1 MAPMTLP
8 PACEILI
15 VWPLTVMTSDRGAP
29 GFCATAKPTS
39 EAPVPDFNLS
49 ATHDGALSTDQ
60 AQPVSTLTLN
70 EDEPPSIGIDSEV
83 GLSESTQVGG
93 GGAAA
98 S

>member
-1 MAPMTLP
+1 MTLP

-15 VWPLTVMTSDRGAP
+15 VWPLTVMTPDRGAP
-29 GFCATAKPTS
+29 GFGAIAKPTS
-39 EAPVPDFNLS
+39 AAPVPDFNLNVI
-49 ATHDGALSTDQ
+49 HDGPSTAQ
-60 AQPVSTLTLN
+60 AQPASTLTLN
-70 EDEPPSIGIDSEV
+70 ADVPPSIGNDREP

>member
-15 VWPLTVMTSDRGAP
+15 VCPLTVITSERGAP
-29 GFCATAKPTS
+29 GFGATAKPTS
-39 EAPVPDFNLS
+39 EAPVPDFNLNV
-49 ATHDGALSTDQ
+49 THDGAPTDQ
-60 AQPVSTLTLN
+60 AQPASTLTLN
-70 EDEPPSIGIDSEV
+70 EDETPSIGIDREP